1 MRPQSGWTIKINYS
15 ILIFM
20 LLLEKEFPVFYIRLL
35 LLIFLLP
42 LLIKFL
48 QGLFI

>member
-15 ILIFM
+15 IFIST
-20 LLLEKEFPVFYIRLL
+20 LLLEKELPVFYIKLL
-35 LLIFLLP
+35 LLILLLP